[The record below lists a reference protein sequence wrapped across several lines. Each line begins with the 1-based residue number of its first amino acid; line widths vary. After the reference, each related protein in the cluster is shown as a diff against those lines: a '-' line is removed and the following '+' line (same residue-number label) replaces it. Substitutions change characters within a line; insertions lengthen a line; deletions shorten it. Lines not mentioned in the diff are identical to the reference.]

1 MPRERPRRAIFS
13 NLSEQRGEAGGGRLR
28 YTLHIDLLDTEA
40 TMFQKLFKRR
50 ERRRSEDIKP
60 AMTDSIGTG
69 TRFHG
74 TLTGS
79 GGYLIQG
86 EVVGDGEI
94 EGLVVI
100 AAGASWKGDVLAD
113 IVQVAGRVEG
123 HIVARQKIDLGA
135 TAVVVGDLT
144 APLIALAE
152 GASYEGAI
160 TKPRKT
166 QVTRY
171 QERRGLDATVTA

>member
-1 MPRERPRRAIFS
+1 
-13 NLSEQRGEAGGGRLR
+13 
-28 YTLHIDLLDTEA
+28 
-40 TMFQKLFKRR
+40 MFQKLFKRR
-50 ERRRSEDIKP
+50 ERRRSEDVKP
-60 AMTDSIGTG
+60 VMTDCIGVG
-69 TRFHG
+69 ARFHG
-74 TLTGS
+74 TLAGS

-94 EGLVVI
+94 EGRVVI
-100 AAGASWKGDVLAD
+100 AVGSSWKGDVLAD
-113 IVQVAGRVEG
+113 VVQVAGTVEG
-123 HIVARQKIDLGA
+123 NIVARQKIDLAA

-171 QERRGLDATVTA
+171 TERRGLDASVTA